1 MRKGWEYKKLGEVTS
16 FFRGLT
22 YSGKDEVGK
31 SNNIVLRS
39 NNIDLST
46 NSLNFDEL
54 KFISDSITI
63 PQDQ

>member
-22 YSGKDEVGK
+22 YSGKDEVDK

-39 NNIDLST
+39 
-46 NSLNFDEL
+46 
-54 KFISDSITI
+54 KRV
-63 PQDQ
+63 